1 MNILNYDEIQITSL
15 KEVIEKQK
23 EIMIAFEPDLEKRI
37 KEFDIDIPED
47 QMLLKDFLLTR
58 VVEEITEASI
68 ALNKDHYEHFKEEIV
83 DVFNFLIEAAIL
95 LNKIKE
101 PIEALNHYNYICPE
115 RPDAFLEI
123 QNNLKY
129 SYIRNIRSKMFDLIE
144 AIGDFTNKLKL
155 RPWRESQYPVDILSL
170 NECYK
175 SIWNSFIILLE
186 YGHISLEDLLKVW
199 SRKYQV
205 NKFRIE
211 SNY

>member
-23 EIMIAFEPDLEKRI
+23 EIMMAFEPDLEKRI

-83 DVFNFLIEAAIL
+83 DVFNFLIETAIL

-129 SYIRNIRSKMFDLIE
+129 TYIRNIRSKMFDLIE

>member
-1 MNILNYDEIQITSL
+1 MNILNYDEIEITSL

-47 QMLLKDFLLTR
+47 QILLKDFLLTR
-58 VVEEITEASI
+58 TVEELTEASI

-101 PIEALNHYNYICPE
+101 PIEALNRYNYTCPE

-170 NECYK
+170 NKCYK
-175 SIWNSFIILLE
+175 SIWNSFTILLE

-199 SRKYQV
+199 SKKYQV